1 MFYLPHMTSK
11 QARAAFRATD
21 LAIIPTGSVESHGP
35 HLGTGTDFMVAD
47 EIARRTARRANAVLL
62 PVLPFGYSS
71 SQADFEG
78 TISLSPESFR
88 AVIDDICLS
97 LHSHGIR
104 RFLFVNG
111 HVGNTALLQEVCDR
125 LRALESIGCIA
136 SLWQLFGYLSS
147 EWVPTGQG
155 DYMEASAMMAIE
167 PGAVQMTEAVPFT
180 PKALTERLRVVSWD
194 RLSFKGAVL
203 ATWIGAR
210 EVSDSGNTGSLEGAS
225 PERGAAAIDAAVSYL
240 TDLSAELLKI
250 DLEELF
256 PGSES

>member
-1 MFYLPHMTSK
+1 
-11 QARAAFRATD
+11 
-21 LAIIPTGSVESHGP
+21 
-35 HLGTGTDFMVAD
+35 
-47 EIARRTARRANAVLL
+47 
-62 PVLPFGYSS
+62 
-71 SQADFEG
+71 
-78 TISLSPESFR
+78 
-88 AVIDDICLS
+88 
-97 LHSHGIR
+97 
-104 RFLFVNG
+104 
-111 HVGNTALLQEVCDR
+111 
-125 LRALESIGCIA
+125 
-136 SLWQLFGYLSS
+136 
-147 EWVPTGQG
+147 
-155 DYMEASAMMAIE
+155 MEASAMMAIE